1 MKETYEVTIDRPK
14 GVTARKMAAYIREAV
29 LHWGAAT
36 DPFASTSK
44 LAQVQVQRSQVGR
57 LLAAY
62 RAAHPDTAHQ
72 WPDYM
77 ACQKQKTPGG
87 KSDRGFP
94 DRRAGRKD
102 AAARKGGTKKGGAQ

>member
-1 MKETYEVTIDRPK
+1 MKETYEVTVDRPK

-62 RAAHPDTAHQ
+62 RAAHPDIARQ
-72 WPDYM
+72 WSDYM

-94 DRRAGRKD
+94 DRRTGRKD
-102 AAARKGGTKKGGAQ
+102 TADASPRTEEGEAQ